1 MRLNKIILL
10 VTTIGCSTSFAVEP
24 TNTLHLDWIDSKV
37 PLQQNFYGYANGN
50 WQKQH
55 PIPPEYA
62 SWSVFHELY
71 EDNLKKIRQILE
83 QAAADKKAV
92 PGSIEQ
98 KVGDF
103 YYSGMDEE
111 RINKLGATPLSDEFL
126 RINTLS
132 STKELPAELA
142 HLHLLGVNA
151 LFSFGSMTDFANSTQ
166 QIAAIMQGGL
176 GLPDRDYYLKK
187 DKKFTA
193 IRNAYEQHI
202 TRMFILLG
210 ETPAKASSNAVTVLA
225 LETALA
231 KASLSQT
238 AQRDPHAIYHLMSV
252 SEIENMTPNFSWQ
265 AYFSQL
271 KHPEINH
278 ANVGMPH
285 YIRIMH
291 NLINAYS
298 INDWKI
304 YLRWHVIDTYAPY
317 LSKPFVDDDFR
328 MTTALTGAEKLSPRW
343 KRVVNTEN
351 GALGFAVGELYV
363 QKYFSEKAKENVL
376 TMILNI
382 RQALQNDLMALKW
395 MSPSTRKAA
404 LNKLSHM
411 EERVGYP
418 DKWWDYSSL
427 MIDRTSYLLN
437 VMRANEFLTT
447 RDLNKIGK
455 PIDKTEWDMTP
466 QTINAYYNPSMNNI
480 NIPAGILQ
488 PPFYD
493 PNAPAAVNYGA
504 IGFVIGHEITHGFD
518 DQGAKFDANGN
529 LHDWWTPL
537 DLQKF
542 KTATQCIVNQF
553 SNYTVADNLQV
564 NGKLVVGE
572 ATADLGGL
580 TLAYR
585 AFHASKDYQTSPT
598 LQGLTPDQLFFLSMA
613 HTWANNTRPEQARNL
628 ITTDP
633 HPPGLWRVNGTL
645 ANMPAF
651 QAAFHLD
658 DNRFMANRHR
668 CIIW

>member
-1 MRLNKIILL
+1 
-10 VTTIGCSTSFAVEP
+10 
-24 TNTLHLDWIDSKV
+24 
-37 PLQQNFYGYANGN
+37 
-50 WQKQH
+50 
-55 PIPPEYA
+55 
-62 SWSVFHELY
+62 
-71 EDNLKKIRQILE
+71 
-83 QAAADKKAV
+83 
-92 PGSIEQ
+92 
-98 KVGDF
+98 
-103 YYSGMDEE
+103 
-111 RINKLGATPLSDEFL
+111 
-126 RINTLS
+126 
-132 STKELPAELA
+132 
-142 HLHLLGVNA
+142 
-151 LFSFGSMTDFANSTQ
+151 
-166 QIAAIMQGGL
+166 
-176 GLPDRDYYLKK
+176 
-187 DKKFTA
+187 
-193 IRNAYEQHI
+193 
-202 TRMFILLG
+202 
-210 ETPAKASSNAVTVLA
+210 
-225 LETALA
+225 
-231 KASLSQT
+231 
-238 AQRDPHAIYHLMSV
+238 
-252 SEIENMTPNFSWQ
+252 
-265 AYFSQL
+265 
-271 KHPEINH
+271 
-278 ANVGMPH
+278 
-285 YIRIMH
+285 
-291 NLINAYS
+291 
-298 INDWKI
+298 
-304 YLRWHVIDTYAPY
+304 
-317 LSKPFVDDDFR
+317 
-328 MTTALTGAEKLSPRW
+328 
-343 KRVVNTEN
+343 
-351 GALGFAVGELYV
+351 
-363 QKYFSEKAKENVL
+363 
-376 TMILNI
+376 
-382 RQALQNDLMALKW
+382 
-395 MSPSTRKAA
+395 
-404 LNKLSHM
+404 
-411 EERVGYP
+411 
-418 DKWWDYSSL
+418 

-542 KTATQCIVNQF
+542 KTATLCIVNQF

-585 AFHASKDYQTSPT
+585 AFHASKDYQTSLT

-658 DNRFMANRHR
+658 DNSLMVNRHR